1 MKRIRLAT
9 SGQKMNWSQEDQA
22 YTIGIKDIWAGIG
35 SIWAVE
41 RRRDEN
47 IARRGSLAVSNED
60 VQARWPEIRT
70 LQTIQSVP
78 TL

>member
-1 MKRIRLAT
+1 
-9 SGQKMNWSQEDQA
+9 MNLSQEDKA
-22 YTIGIKDIWAGIG
+22 YTIGIKDIWAGVR

-47 IARRGSLAVSNED
+47 IAGRGSLAVNSED
-60 VQARWPEIRT
+60 VQAWWPEIRT
-70 LQTIQSVP
+70 LQAIQSVP